1 MVSEIFANN
10 REHGHGTY
18 PRHDPCHQPQIVVAF
33 PLHEC
38 LREAI
43 NIGWGDNGQCP
54 PQIERDDTKQEKWE
68 TDVANLESSTTGTD
82 GKLLSLPEKRPFW
95 NAMARADI
103 ELIIRHEQRSP
114 PLRLHIKCIL
124 EFLGSRGRKFEHTI

>member
-18 PRHDPCHQPQIVVAF
+18 PCHDSRHQPQIVVAF
-33 PLHEC
+33 ALHEG

-43 NIGWGDNGQCP
+43 DIGRGDNGQRP
-54 PQIERDDTKQEKWE
+54 PQIEGEDTEQEKWE
-68 TDVANLESSTTGTD
+68 TDVANVETSATGAD

-103 ELIIRHEQRSP
+103 ELIIWHEQRSP
-114 PLRLHIKCIL
+114 PLRLQKKCIF
-124 EFLGSRGRKFEHTI
+124 EF